1 MKMNH
6 DDDSYNSY
14 EEGRKE
20 GQKEGEGLA
29 WVMLFVIVVLL
40 LGMCSGNGGF
50 WVDDGYVPPN

>member
-1 MKMNH
+1 MNH